1 MEANEV
7 WSMSST
13 EQRKGPKKRKGGE
26 GKEGGFEEKKEK
38 VKIRK
43 ELNFF
48 GDVLYVI
55 SITRIEMHR
64 K

>member
-1 MEANEV
+1 
-7 WSMSST
+7 MSST